1 MLKPAAAPLALA
13 ALLSTLLSAA
23 PSAAARD
30 GDDGG
35 AIRLGALSLTPRAN
49 VRLRSEL
56 RDNLALDQTA
66 DGERWRLL
74 LRTGLGLRLDFRALE
89 FLVDITDGRELAHEA
104 ASAEAPLDFTQ
115 LYLAV
120 RAPAG
125 IPLTLKVGRQAMNL
139 GSKRLIS
146 TSSWSNRQRAWDA
159 VRIDADFARFALT
172 AIAGNEV
179 KIDADALD
187 HGDLGE
193 TLWGLFSAMEISGST
208 SAELYVFGLY
218 KTADLDPGAPIR
230 GEDGARG
237 DEHRIT
243 PGFRAFGK
251 IAAPAIDW
259 EFEFAFQV
267 GARAS
272 DSIHAFALSGSLGWT
287 MPIAHAP
294 RIGIEVNYASGDADP
309 EDAIAQTFVPL
320 YGTTHGPYGIS
331 DLFRWQNMVEVA
343 PTLDIALH
351 PALSVRIEHHTYWLA
366 ETADDWVNSSGKV
379 LREGRASASRY
390 AGQEVSAIATWA
402 PHDLF
407 EIEGGLSH
415 FIPGKFMR
423 QTGDVK
429 GATFGY
435 LSGAFKF

>member
-1 MLKPAAAPLALA
+1 MLKPASALAFA
-13 ALLSTLLSAA
+13 ALLSALLSPTSS
-23 PSAAARD
+23 PSAWAAEAD
-30 GDDGG
+30 K
-35 AIRLGALSLTPRAN
+35 AIHLGALNITPRVN

-56 RDNLALDQTA
+56 RDNLSLDRLA
-66 DGERWRLL
+66 EDERWRLL
-74 LRTGLGLRLDFRALE
+74 LRTGLGLELRFRALE

-146 TSSWSNRQRAWDA
+146 TSSWSNKQRAWDA
-159 VRIDADFARFALT
+159 VRLDADFARFGLT
-172 AIAGNEV
+172 ALVGNEV

-187 HGDLGE
+187 HGDFGE
-193 TLWGLFSAMEISGST
+193 TLWGIFSAMEISKRA

-218 KTADLDPGAPIR
+218 KTADLNPEALIR

-243 PGFRAFGK
+243 PGFRALGEFE
-251 IAAPAIDW
+251 APAIDW
-259 EFEFAFQV
+259 ELEFAFQL
-267 GARAS
+267 GTRAS
-272 DSIHAFALSGSLGWT
+272 DAIQAFALSGSLGWT
-287 MPIAHAP
+287 MPLPHAP

-309 EDAIAQTFVPL
+309 EDTIAQTFVPL

-331 DLFRWQNMVEVA
+331 DLFRWQNMVELA
-343 PTLDIALH
+343 PSLDIALH
-351 PALSVRIEHHTYWLA
+351 PALSVRLEHHTYWLA

-379 LREGRASASRY
+379 LREGLASASRY
-390 AGQEVSAIATWA
+390 AGQEVSAIATWT
-402 PHDLF
+402 PHALF
-407 EIEGGLSH
+407 EIEGGLS
-415 FIPGKFMR
+415 FFVPGRFMR

-429 GATFGY
+429 GASFGY